1 MTRDRFNFNY
11 LIFIDHQGGC
21 TSTMRILALII
32 FLIPELISFGQQKNV
47 CFTMDDMPVVSYG
60 ITDTNYQKNLF
71 NKLTQSLRRHNIPA
85 IGFVIGKKL
94 IADDAIGRFQV
105 RLLKSWLDAGLD
117 LGNHTYS
124 HPDYNSV
131 SLKEYSW
138 DIEQGEPIT
147 KKLLADHG
155 KAMKYF
161 RHPYLHVGKTKE
173 KADSLQDYLSAHGYT
188 VAPVTIDNDD
198 YLFAVAYKRA
208 QDKNDRSLMTQIG
221 SDYIRYLEKKLHYYE
236 RQAQNLFGRAITQ
249 ILLFHASALNSDYGD
264 SLARMFERNNYS
276 FVSLDNALEDPVYKT
291 EVTSFGNY
299 GISWLDRWALSQ
311 GKTGEYFKDDPVPP
325 DYIKKMSK

>member
-1 MTRDRFNFNY
+1 MTKQGTGCNSGNTIIRICV
-11 LIFIDHQGGC
+11 LILLLTPG
-21 TSTMRILALII
+21 LVAL
-32 FLIPELISFGQQKNV
+32 GQQKKV

-94 IADDAIGRFQV
+94 YTADGIDQFQV
-105 RLLKSWLDAGLD
+105 RLLESWLNSGLD

-131 SLKEYSW
+131 TLKEYIW
-138 DIEQGEPIT
+138 NIEQGEPIT

-155 KAMKYF
+155 KALKYF
-161 RHPYLHVGKTKE
+161 RHPYLHVGNTKG
-173 KADSLQDYLSAHGYT
+173 KADSLSDYLSARGYT

-221 SDYIRYLEKKLHYYE
+221 SDYTSYLEKKLHYYE
-236 RQAQNLFGRAITQ
+236 RQAKNLFGRAINQ

-264 SLARMFERNNYS
+264 SLALMFVRNNYS
-276 FVSLDNALEDPVYKT
+276 FVSLDKALEDPVYKT

-299 GISWLDRWALSQ
+299 GISWLDRWALSR

-325 DYIKKMSK
+325 DYVKKMSK